1 MRTEKTPDGVRIHL
15 ETPEDVWFWQR
26 RFHVF
31 DFLELF
37 PAGAISATASEGE
50 NPPPAA
56 ILLTFDTDAGFSFAS
71 DIVRGGF
78 YLRNQSQ
85 GTRKWMA
92 ARNVAAGDAILITRV
107 DERHF
112 QLSKIPA
119 P

>member
-1 MRTEKTPDGVRIHL
+1 M
-15 ETPEDVWFWQR
+15 
-26 RFHVF
+26 
-31 DFLELF
+31 
-37 PAGAISATASEGE
+37 
-50 NPPPAA
+50 
-56 ILLTFDTDAGFSFAS
+56 
-71 DIVRGGF
+71 RGGF

-92 ARNVAAGDAILITRV
+92 ARNVAAGDAILITRI